1 MPSAEV
7 LFTAYQKSGHDGDL
21 ESEVVFKI
29 GHFEQDDV
37 HQGIV

>member
-7 LFTAYQKSGHDGDL
+7 LLAAYHKSGHDGDL
-21 ESEVVFKI
+21 ESEVLFEI
-29 GHFEQDDV
+29 GHFEQDGV